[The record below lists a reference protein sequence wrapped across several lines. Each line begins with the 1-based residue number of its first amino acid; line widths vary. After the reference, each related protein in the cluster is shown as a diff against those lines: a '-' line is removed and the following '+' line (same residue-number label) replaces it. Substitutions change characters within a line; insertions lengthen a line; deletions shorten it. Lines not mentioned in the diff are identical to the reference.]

1 MAFYSMLI
9 FVLIYLFAGS
19 ASSELVLE
27 EGYTVSTVLDG
38 NKLQINPYSVLPRP
52 GTNDL
57 VVLDHSGNIFYTVSF
72 PISQESEINRFAG
85 NGTEGFS
92 DGESKAAMFKH
103 PRSLTVDTMGNVYVA
118 DRNSHSI
125 RKINKSGVTT
135 IAGGYSKGPG
145 KVDGPAQNASFSD
158 DFELTFVPE
167 RCALLISDRGN
178 HLVRQI
184 NLKPEDCG
192 KGSKLDLGVAAIWLV
207 AGLGALGILVLV
219 SYLLISRD
227 VSGHGCFSGTW
238 KHCRIILETQ
248 ALIICSDIRS
258 VIASSRS
265 YLFLLRLA
273 RLIRSYLFLMFG
285 IHRVEHRSF
294 SKEPISLLDLDV
306 ANNHELTKQQIYAD
320 QLKGLVT
327 FDGCQ
332 DASERVEGFKQGN
345 GDFEGTGVLTD
356 SCVKVDAMR
365 WANIMDFTNKGDQG
379 NTMGPLVGSG
389 SSCLVKRELKLD

>member
-1 MAFYSMLI
+1 MDTRTKKEPGIPHLRHCHQQRIPTPSFVVRGSANISSPMAFYSMLI

-219 SYLLISRD
+219 SYLLISRTGRLRTRLFQRD
-227 VSGHGCFSGTW
+227 MEALPNHSGDTS
-238 KHCRIILETQ
+238 
-248 ALIICSDIRS
+248 SDN
-258 VIASSRS
+258 
-265 YLFLLRLA
+265 LLR
-273 RLIRSYLFLMFG
+273 
-285 IHRVEHRSF
+285 H
-294 SKEPISLLDLDV
+294 
-306 ANNHELTKQQIYAD
+306 Q
-320 QLKGLVT
+320 
-327 FDGCQ
+327 
-332 DASERVEGFKQGN
+332 
-345 GDFEGTGVLTD
+345 
-356 SCVKVDAMR
+356 
-365 WANIMDFTNKGDQG
+365 
-379 NTMGPLVGSG
+379 
-389 SSCLVKRELKLD
+389 KRNC